1 MTADGHALTDLDF
14 EACERARYAR
24 DPAFDGLFFIG
35 VTSTRIYCRPVCP
48 ARQPLTRNVCYFP
61 SAAAA
66 EAAGFR
72 PCLRCRPE
80 TAPHSP
86 AWSGARATVSRALR
100 LIEEGALD
108 RDRVEQLADRLGI
121 GPRHLARLFRRYL
134 HTTPTAAARTA
145 RVQRAKR
152 LIDGSDL
159 PMTEIAYRAG
169 FQSVRSFN
177 ATFQQVY
184 RIPPSRLRRGQDVA
198 AEAGPL
204 SPSGSCERA
213 GPQSVESPLPA
224 VRRHQPHP
232 PGRSLPQL

>member
-1 MTADGHALTDLDF
+1 MGAYRHEHPDLSF
-14 EACERARYAR
+14 EACERARHAR
-24 DPAFDGLFFIG
+24 DPAFDGVIFIA

-48 ARQPLTRNVCYFP
+48 VRQPLTHNVRYFP

-86 AWSGARATVSRALR
+86 AWSGARATVTRALR

-108 RDRVEQLADRLGI
+108 QEGVEPLAARLGI

-134 HTTPTAAARTA
+134 RTTPTAAARTA

-159 PMTEIAYRAG
+159 PMTEIADLAG
-169 FQSVRSFN
+169 FRSVRSFN
-177 ATFQQVY
+177 ATFREVY
-184 RIPPSRLRRGQDVA
+184 RRPPSALRRG
-198 AEAGPL
+198 
-204 SPSGSCERA
+204 R
-213 GPQSVESPLPA
+213 
-224 VRRHQPHP
+224 
-232 PGRSLPQL
+232 

>member
-1 MTADGHALTDLDF
+1 MAAHRHALPDLSFDD
-14 EACERARYAR
+14 CERARYAR
-24 DPAFDGLFFIG
+24 DPSFDGVFFIG

-48 ARQPLTRNVCYFP
+48 ARQPLSRNVRYLP

-80 TAPHSP
+80 TAQHSP

-108 RDRVEQLADRLGI
+108 EGGVEQLAERLGV

-134 HTTPTAAARTA
+134 QTTPTAAARTA

-159 PMTEIAYRAG
+159 PMTEIADMAG
-169 FQSVRSFN
+169 FQTIRSFN
-177 ATFQQVY
+177 AAFQQVY
-184 RIPPSRLRRGQDVA
+184 RIPPTRLRRSSERGRQT
-198 AEAGPL
+198 AETCDPA
-204 SPSGSCERA
+204 PSA
-213 GPQSVESPLPA
+213 
-224 VRRHQPHP
+224 
-232 PGRSLPQL
+232 SL